1 MQETWVQSLGQEDPL
16 EKGMNARSSILAWRI
31 PWTEEPGRLQPTGF
45 SESDTTKQFSRCCKT
60 YFQSLLHSAYVNL
73 PAKTKENIFKSES
86 IKYLNLAGFVNL
98 AIFSSFIR
106 LENVLRNIITSFYN
120 SGFRRKYQPRTLSKK
135 VYCSEICME
144 TVSRFS
150 MQPFVL
156 NVLFFPDL
164 RSSYQTTVS

>member
-1 MQETWVQSLGQEDPL
+1 
-16 EKGMNARSSILAWRI
+16 MNACFSILAWKI

-45 SESDTTKQFSRCCKT
+45 SKLDMSKQFSPCCKT

-120 SGFRRKYQPRTLSKK
+120 SGFQRKYQPRTLSKK

-144 TVSRFS
+144 IVSSFA
-150 MQPFVL
+150 MQAFDL
-156 NVLFFPDL
+156 SVLFFPDL
-164 RSSYQTTVS
+164 RSGYQIAVS